1 MNTFNTNTNTLH
13 RYIKFPFEMEMPKE
27 FDQQFDDNKVIEIK
41 SGSIDSRFDQWI
53 SQFDLNYATLLEGFY
68 TAPSN
73 KLPIHSDIVTKNTS
87 RFTFSN
93 ITKLNFTWGSEH
105 STTRWWIPTDPQL
118 VEKFQQDSKNPNMQ
132 LTPNVTD
139 ENDPPHVFLAENQ
152 CEMIFEK
159 VINRPSILNVGQLH
173 STYNPANTPR
183 WTLSVM
189 LLKKDGTCVNFDEA
203 LQIFKDVIDE

>member
-1 MNTFNTNTNTLH
+1 MNIDNLH
-13 RYIKFPFEMEMPKE
+13 RYIKVPFTVEKPKE
-27 FDQQFDDNKVIEIK
+27 FFQEFDDNKVIEVPIK
-41 SGSIDSRFDQWI
+41 SIDSKI
-53 SQFDLNYATLLEGFY
+53 SAWFESFNLKHASLLEGFY

-93 ITKLNFTWGSEH
+93 ITKFNFTWGSDL
-105 STTRWWIPTDPQL
+105 STTRWWVPVDPDL
-118 VEKFQQDSKNPNMQ
+118 VKKFQQDAKDPNMQ

-139 ENDPPHVFLAENQ
+139 ENDPPHVFLKENQ
-152 CEMIFEK
+152 CKMIYEK

-173 STYNPANTPR
+173 STYNPTNNSR

-189 LLKKDGTCVNFDEA
+189 LLKKNNTCVNFNEA
-203 LQIFKDVIDE
+203 LQIFKDVIDEKQS